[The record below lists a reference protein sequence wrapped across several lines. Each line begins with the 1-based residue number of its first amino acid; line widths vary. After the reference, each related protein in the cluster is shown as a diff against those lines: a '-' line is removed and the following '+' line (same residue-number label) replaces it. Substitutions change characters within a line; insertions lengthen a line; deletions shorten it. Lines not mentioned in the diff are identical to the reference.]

1 MQAIYIKPNRDYYIW
16 TPLALTGPELTAE
29 RNLLIHIVGGRISS
43 RQVLPADLIPLAVKT
58 HDNFIP
64 LTEETTLLPSLI
76 DAHTHLALDG
86 EDFRRSRICWDDWQ
100 TMLPRLEKAKDQY
113 LQAGIAHIRD
123 GGDLAR
129 INLKAKSYFCNE
141 SECGLHIISTCEAV
155 RPKNGY
161 GAFLGRGYGNLKEI
175 ESRVENLALSGADQ
189 IKVVIS
195 GVVSFEHYGEVEGP
209 LIPQD
214 QLTLVTRLAHHKGL
228 KVMAHA
234 SSGAAVKLALKAGVD
249 SVEHG
254 YFLGHD
260 SLKIMAE
267 KEIAWVPTIIPVA
280 VQTKMPYRK
289 DRSAHEI
296 DVITRTYEE
305 QIEKLSYAA
314 ELGVPLGVGTDA
326 GASGVRHGVS
336 LVEEMLLYAKSA
348 LDNRS
353 ILQTA
358 TGGNAAILGLGKEK
372 GSIDK
377 GRRANLIAVQ
387 VNPLNDLGALQDIAK
402 HFIPL
407 QICDQGSRQEKC
419 MGGLISE

>member
-1 MQAIYIKPNRDYYIW
+1 MQAIYIKPDSDYYIW
-16 TPLALTGPELTAE
+16 APFALTGSKLTAE
-29 RNLLIHIVGGRISS
+29 RNLLLHITGGRINSC
-43 RQVLPADLIPLAVKT
+43 QIVPADLIPLAVKT

-64 LTEETTLLPSLI
+64 LAEETTLLPSLI

-86 EDFRRSRICWDDWQ
+86 EDFKRSRMLWDDWQ
-100 TMLPRLEKAKDQY
+100 TMLPRLEKAKEQY
-113 LQAGIAHIRD
+113 LQAGVAYIRD
-123 GGDLAR
+123 GGDLAG
-129 INLKAKSYFCNE
+129 INLKAKKLFNGE
-141 SECGLHIISTCEAV
+141 TGCGLHIISTGEAV

-161 GAFLGRGYGNLKEI
+161 GAFLGRGYSNLKEI
-175 ESRVENLALSGADQ
+175 EGQVENLVLSGADQ
-189 IKVVIS
+189 IKVVVS
-195 GVVSFEHYGEVEGP
+195 GVVSFERYGEVEDP
-209 LIPQD
+209 LIPQNE
-214 QLTLVTRLAHHKGL
+214 LTLITRLAHHKGL

-234 SSGAAVKLALKAGVD
+234 SSDAAVKLALKAGVD

-254 YFLGHD
+254 YFLRSD

-280 VQTKMPYRK
+280 VQARMPYSK

-296 DVITRTYEE
+296 DLITRTYEE

-336 LVEEMLLYAKSA
+336 LVEEMLLFAKSD

-353 ILQTA
+353 ILQAA
-358 TGGNAAILGLGKEK
+358 TVGNAAILGFGKEN

-377 GRRANLIAVQ
+377 GLRANLIAVQ
-387 VNPLNDLGALQDIAK
+387 GNPLDDLGALHEIAA

-407 QICDQGSRQEKC
+407 GD
-419 MGGLISE
+419 L

>member
-1 MQAIYIKPNRDYYIW
+1 MI
-16 TPLALTGPELTAE
+16 GSELIAE
-29 RNLLIHIVGGRISS
+29 RNLLLHVTGGKIIS
-43 RQVLPADLIPLAVKT
+43 RQILPAALIPPAVKT

-64 LTEETTLLPSLI
+64 LAEDTTLLPSLI

-86 EDFRRSRICWDDWQ
+86 EDFKRSRICWDDWQ
-100 TMLPRLEKAKDQY
+100 TMLPRLEKAKEQY

-123 GGDLAR
+123 GGDLAG
-129 INLKAKSYFCNE
+129 INLKAKRYFYNE
-141 SECGLHIISTCEAV
+141 SECGLHIISTGEAV

-161 GAFLGRGYGNLKEI
+161 GAFLGKGYSNLKEI
-175 ESRVENLALSGADQ
+175 EGQVEVLALSGADQ
-189 IKVVIS
+189 VKVVIS
-195 GVVSFEHYGEVEGP
+195 GVVSFKRYGEVEGP

-214 QLTLVTRLAHHKGL
+214 ELTLVTRCAHHKGL

-234 SSGAAVKLALKAGVD
+234 SSDAAVKLAIKAGVD

-254 YFLGHD
+254 YFLGRD
-260 SLKIMAE
+260 SLKLMAE

-280 VQTKMPYRK
+280 IQIRMPYRK
-289 DRSAHEI
+289 ERNAHEI

-326 GASGVRHGVS
+326 GALGVRHGVS
-336 LVEEMLLYAKSA
+336 LVEEMLLFAESA

-353 ILQTA
+353 ILQAA
-358 TGGNAAILGLGKEK
+358 TVGNAAILGLGKEN

-377 GRRANLIAVQ
+377 GRRANMIAVQ
-387 VNPLNDLGALQDIAK
+387 GDPLNDLGALHEIAA

-407 QICDQGSRQEKC
+407 
-419 MGGLISE
+419 